1 MQVSQFELVY
11 KPQSPDGP
19 ADTVLQGYFLKIT
32 NLEEFDLSFRIEF
45 VTSPISDADRTLFD
59 NAVPFVDTPDTNNS
73 IGNYSLIGQADSK
86 RFRLSPLV
94 PVPACGTALVA
105 LLPSD
110 PFLMPAPAN
119 FETRGFVKISL
130 PPVFRRIEGSQFP
143 FFVLQAQASEPVKV
157 LLTPQSRGT
166 YLEQGTGEVK
176 GQTQST
182 LPLAEGQSQYHVP
195 PEKPF
200 WFPGQFDG
208 GFKAVNLNIQ
218 PEDFTPELLAAL
230 MAQVEHSETD
240 LRKFNAE
247 VKKLGIGLA
256 LERRKG

>member
-11 KPQSPDGP
+11 KPQSPQGP

-32 NLEEFDLSFRIEF
+32 NLEDFDLFFRIEF
-45 VTSPISDADRTLFD
+45 VTSPISNTDRTLFD

-73 IGNYSLIGQADSK
+73 EGNYALIGQADSK
-86 RFRLSPLV
+86 RFRLNPLV

-110 PFLMPAPAN
+110 PFLMPTPAN

-130 PPVFRRIEGSQFP
+130 PPVFRRLEGSQFP
-143 FFVLQAQASEPVKV
+143 IFIQQAQAAEPVKV

-166 YLEQGTGEVK
+166 YLEQGTGEIK

-182 LPLAEGQSQYHVP
+182 LPLAEGRSQYHVP
-195 PEKPF
+195 PEPPF
-200 WFPGQFDG
+200 FFPELEGAFNTTL
-208 GFKAVNLNIQ
+208 FNIQ
-218 PEDFTPELLAAL
+218 PEDFTPDLLAAL
-230 MAQVEHSETD
+230 MAQVEHSEMD
-240 LRKFNAE
+240 LRKFNAQ
-247 VKKLGIGLA
+247 VKKMGVGLA